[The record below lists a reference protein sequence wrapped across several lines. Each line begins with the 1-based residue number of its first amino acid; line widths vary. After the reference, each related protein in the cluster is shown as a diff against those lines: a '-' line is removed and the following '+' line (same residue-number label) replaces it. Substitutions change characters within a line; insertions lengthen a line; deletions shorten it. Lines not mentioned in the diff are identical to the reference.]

1 LEVQSWSILEETGG
15 FSMLT
20 PEGNIQIYPNISL
33 VNICDIITHDIS
45 IHPDFEWLFIHMETT
60 KKNSA
65 K

>member
-1 LEVQSWSILEETGG
+1 
-15 FSMLT
+15 MLT